1 MGAGAS
7 VLCGGQRRLLV
18 PVALIVSTSE
28 PFHSH
33 VGVRALENMER
44 VFVSPYQFQFKPSLF
59 CSISKL
65 YAQGASGE
73 REGLSSLGAY
83 PQRRL
88 ARAKTKATE
97 RAKERAR
104 SRQSPVTNDKTND
117 KGNNNANDGKRHA
130 EMLNAARQR

>member
-44 VFVSPYQFQFKPSLF
+44 VFVPVPISIQAIPILLDIETGWMHKPL
-59 CSISKL
+59 
-65 YAQGASGE
+65 
-73 REGLSSLGAY
+73 
-83 PQRRL
+83 
-88 ARAKTKATE
+88 RANEKAIFH
-97 RAKERAR
+97 
-104 SRQSPVTNDKTND
+104 D
-117 KGNNNANDGKRHA
+117 RHA
-130 EMLNAARQR
+130 EA